1 MHIHTYIMGTCYLS
15 CAHFVVVFFVI
26 YNIIGKKLPCATYM
40 QWINLTKSFITL
52 VILGTQIQK
61 QSIRVDIQKCL
72 RYMA

>member
-15 CAHFVVVFFVI
+15 CAHFVFFFC
-26 YNIIGKKLPCATYM
+26 YLQHYWKKLPCATYM